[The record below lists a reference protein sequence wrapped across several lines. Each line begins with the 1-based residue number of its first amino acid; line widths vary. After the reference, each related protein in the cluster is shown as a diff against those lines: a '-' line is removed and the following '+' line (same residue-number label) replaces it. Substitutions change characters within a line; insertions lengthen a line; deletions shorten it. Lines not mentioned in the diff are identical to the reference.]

1 MKNNYNKIFVAMTAH
16 EIEAFFREVQ
26 IHASS
31 LNSYYENFIRKKTEY
46 RTLYQKP
53 ILTVSLYHLKSEIF
67 LRYFWM
73 RLTLH
78 AVQDL

>member
-31 LNSYYENFIRKKTEY
+31 LNSYYENFIRKKN
-46 RTLYQKP
+46 R
-53 ILTVSLYHLKSEIF
+53 I
-67 LRYFWM
+67 
-73 RLTLH
+73 
-78 AVQDL
+78 